1 MAGQTSPL
9 AAAAAGEAPEVDVS
23 RDIVKRGLWVS
34 PAFLVV
40 SGVIW
45 GTDGAFSSAF
55 GLAIVLVNFLLA
67 AFLIAVTAPI
77 SLTLMM
83 GAILGGYIV
92 RLGLIFLAVFLVR
105 DAGWVSMP
113 ALGATIIASHL
124 GLLFWEMK
132 YIAASL
138 AFPGLKPNKPQWSP
152 SGAAEKH

>member
-1 MAGQTSPL
+1 MSK
-9 AAAAAGEAPEVDVS
+9 
-23 RDIVKRGLWVS
+23 DIVKRGLWLA
-34 PAFLVV
+34 PGFLVV

-45 GTDGAFSSAF
+45 GANGAFSSAF
-55 GLAIVLVNFLLA
+55 ALALVLVNFLLA

-83 GAILGGYIV
+83 GAILGGYIM

-105 DAGWVSMP
+105 NAGWVSMP

-138 AFPGLKPNKPQWSP
+138 AFPGLKPNKPQWTQ

>member
-1 MAGQTSPL
+1 MSK
-9 AAAAAGEAPEVDVS
+9 
-23 RDIVKRGLWVS
+23 DIVKRGLWLA
-34 PAFLVV
+34 PGFLVV

-45 GTDGAFSSAF
+45 GANGAFSSAF
-55 GLAIVLVNFLLA
+55 ALALVLVNFLLA

-105 DAGWVSMP
+105 NAGWVSMP

-138 AFPGLKPNKPQWSP
+138 AFPGLKPNKPQWTQ

>member
-1 MAGQTSPL
+1 MTDRPSPL
-9 AAAAAGEAPEVDVS
+9 ASAAAGEAPEVDVS
-23 RDIVKRGLWVS
+23 KDIVKRGLWLA
-34 PAFLVV
+34 PGFLVV

-45 GTDGAFSSAF
+45 GANGAFSSAF
-55 GLAIVLVNFLLA
+55 ALALVLVNFLLA

-83 GAILGGYIV
+83 GAILGGYIM

-105 DAGWVSMP
+105 NAGWVSMP

-138 AFPGLKPNKPQWSP
+138 AFPGLKPNKPQWTQ